1 MNPLHQKLE
10 QLRGTRFRYLSDD
23 WVLIDILYDDDQ
35 VVLQRHKSEDA
46 NPLQSS
52 QYGEV
57 ERRIPETVSLPI
69 SDEDNLG
76 FSDAL
81 MLLLQ
86 GRVK

>member
-1 MNPLHQKLE
+1 VK
-10 QLRGTRFRYLSDD
+10 
-23 WVLIDILYDDDQ
+23 
-35 VVLQRHKSEDA
+35 
-46 NPLQSS
+46 
-52 QYGEV
+52 
-57 ERRIPETVSLPI
+57 RRIPETISLPI

>member
-10 QLRGTRFRYLSDD
+10 QLRGTHFRYLSDD

-35 VVLQRHKSEDA
+35 VVLQRHKPEDA

-57 ERRIPETVSLPI
+57 KRRIPETVSLPI

>member
-35 VVLQRHKSEDA
+35 VVLQRHKLEDA

-57 ERRIPETVSLPI
+57 KRRIPETVSLPI
-69 SDEDNLG
+69 SDEDNPG
-76 FSDAL
+76 YSDAL

>member
-35 VVLQRHKSEDA
+35 VVLQLHEPEDA

-57 ERRIPETVSLPI
+57 KRRIPETVSLPI